1 MPPVLTVLGSIPAS
15 ARGASA
21 VLEPSPGA
29 GRVAPGGVGH
39 QAFEVEA
46 GEAVD
51 EPGEGQGFLGVLDP
65 AALAAGVALD
75 QDGKLQAGLRH
86 GQAQALGDEVVVE
99 RDGQAGAAGQRDQ
112 AGELGAA
119 QQIEGQEDVVQ
130 GGIGHDLGLAQL
142 LAGDAD
148 RTQLDLAAGELRQ
161 LVCLDVGTELQPVR
175 VGIILRAAE
184 VGLDPVEVDEHGRG
198 VEVVDHPGHGGA
210 PLRRVM
216 VAPPS
221 GGGKPDR
228 RLRRGASHGYFA
240 CDGVLRD

>member
-1 MPPVLTVLGSIPAS
+1 M
-15 ARGASA
+15 AR
-21 VLEPSPGA
+21 
-29 GRVAPGGVGH
+29 
-39 QAFEVEA
+39 
-46 GEAVD
+46 
-51 EPGEGQGFLGVLDP
+51 
-65 AALAAGVALD
+65 
-75 QDGKLQAGLRH
+75 LRP
-86 GQAQALGDEVVVE
+86 LGDEVVVE
-99 RDGQAGAAGQRDQ
+99 RDGEAGAAGQRDQ

-130 GGIGHDLGLAQL
+130 AGIGHDLGLAQL

-148 RTQLDLAAGELRQ
+148 GTQLDLAAGELRQ
-161 LVCLDVGTELQPVR
+161 LVGLDVGTELQPVR

-210 PLRRVM
+210 PLRQVM

-228 RLRRGASHGYFA
+228 RLRRGASHGYSDVRR
-240 CDGVLRD
+240 CPSGLRREAGAGLRAQGRRCPRNCRRRAEIRRQPLGASAPGKADRGRDPRARRPAVA